1 MARPTVNLPEQ
12 DTYSLI
18 QNGSHVAV
26 MDLLFLVEL
35 NDLQGI
41 FLHTFSQDPTIEELE
56 KSGWLVQ
63 HNSEPHT
70 LLDDCFYVSG
80 AIPRQTDF
88 ENGQPG
94 HMR

>member
-1 MARPTVNLPEQ
+1 
-12 DTYSLI
+12 
-18 QNGSHVAV
+18 
-26 MDLLFLVEL
+26 
-35 NDLQGI
+35 
-41 FLHTFSQDPTIEELE
+41 
-56 KSGWLVQ
+56 LVQ

>member
-1 MARPTVNLPEQ
+1 MARPTV
-12 DTYSLI
+12 YSAGAGYI
-18 QNGSHVAV
+18 QPHSEWESCRHDGPGV
-26 MDLLFLVEL
+26 LVEP
-35 NDLQGI
+35 NNLQGI
-41 FLHTFSQDPTIEELE
+41 SLHTFSQDPTIEELE

-63 HNSEPHT
+63 RNSEPHT